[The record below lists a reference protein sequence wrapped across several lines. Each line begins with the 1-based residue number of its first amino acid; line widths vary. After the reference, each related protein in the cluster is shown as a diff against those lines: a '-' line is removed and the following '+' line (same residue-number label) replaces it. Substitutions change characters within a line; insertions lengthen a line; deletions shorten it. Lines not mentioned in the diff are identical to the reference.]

1 MSRKLLWLALT
12 ALVLA
17 GCAAAPVIDLAR
29 EGGLRPLTIDGS
41 IPVVGFW
48 RGGGEKLL
56 VVYIEGDGAAWRAG
70 RPPVDPTPTDPLA
83 LRLAVA
89 DPRRSVAWL
98 GRPCQY
104 AGPPLPAVCQ
114 PELWTSGRFGSAAV
128 AAVGAGVDAV
138 KTASGAE
145 RLVLVGHSGGGAIAV
160 LLAARRSDVVGVL
173 TVAAPL
179 DHMGWTQHHGV
190 TPLSVSYDTLEALA
204 RLNALPQRHFA
215 GSDDKI
221 VPPAFSGPT
230 AVVVRGF
237 DHRCCWLA
245 HWQRLL
251 SSLGQPL
258 GVAP

>member
-1 MSRKLLWLALT
+1 MVRNSLWLAL
-12 ALVLA
+12 ASVFLA
-17 GCAAAPVIDLAR
+17 GCAAVPAIDLAR
-29 EGGLRPLTIDGS
+29 EGGLRPLSIVAS
-41 IPVVGFW
+41 IPMVGFW
-48 RGGGEKLL
+48 RGGGEELL
-56 VVYIEGDGAAWRAG
+56 VVYIEGDGAAWKAG
-70 RPPVDPTPTDPLA
+70 RPPADPTPADPLA

-104 AGPPLPAVCQ
+104 ADKRLPATCL
-114 PELWTSGRFGSAAV
+114 PELWTSGRFGSNAL
-128 AAVGAGVDAV
+128 AAVGAGVDAA

-145 RLVLVGHSGGGAIAV
+145 RLVLIGHSGGGAIAV

-179 DHMGWTQHHGV
+179 DHEGWTRHHGV
-190 TPLSVSYDTLEALA
+190 TPLSDSCDALEALA

-215 GSDDKI
+215 GSDDNI
-221 VPPAFSGPT
+221 VPAVFSGPA

-237 DHRCCWLA
+237 DHRCCWIE

-251 SSLGQPL
+251 SSLAQPL